1 MAREIQRNGIC
12 SLKAN
17 IAALLNSFNNSEMG
31 VQDMADDGTDSSDRE
46 DRRGIQSIEVG
57 GRLLKAAAA
66 RGQPLP
72 LKVLSQ
78 AAEMSPAKAH
88 PYLVSFCKLGL
99 MRQDPATGYY
109 GLGPLAM
116 EMGLIGIQQIDPIR
130 VATARLE
137 SLAEEIG
144 HTVAIAV
151 WGSQGAT
158 IVRTAASPAAVHVT
172 MRHGTVVSLSDTAS
186 GPLFAAY
193 RPAVE
198 IREMLAQAR
207 RKGPSDLARVGP
219 HDKPRELPT
228 WAEFARTLEEI
239 RGRGL
244 HRSVGGIVEGVSALA
259 VPVFDSD
266 TQMVLALTAIGPS
279 GAFDA
284 AWDGAVAR
292 GLTAAATALMR
303 EIGGRRP
310 D

>member
-1 MAREIQRNGIC
+1 MTMPDI
-12 SLKAN
+12 
-17 IAALLNSFNNSEMG
+17 
-31 VQDMADDGTDSSDRE
+31 ADDGPDANDREDSEGRDVQEGREDRDDRE

-72 LKVLSQ
+72 LKALSQ

-116 EMGLIGIQQIDPIR
+116 EMGLIGMRQIDPIR
-130 VATARLE
+130 LATARLE
-137 SLAEEIG
+137 ALAEEIG

-193 RPAVE
+193 RPESE
-198 IREMLAQAR
+198 IKAMLAEAR
-207 RKGPSDLARVGP
+207 RKGPADLARVGP
-219 HDKPRELPT
+219 HDSPRELPT
-228 WAEFARTLEEI
+228 WAAFSATLDDI
-239 RGRGL
+239 RGRVM

-266 TQMVLALTAIGPS
+266 AQMALALTAIGPS

-284 AWDGAVAR
+284 AWDGAVSR
-292 GLTAAATALMR
+292 GLTGTATALMR
-303 EIGGRRP
+303 EIGGRFP
-310 D
+310 G

>member
-1 MAREIQRNGIC
+1 MSI
-12 SLKAN
+12 
-17 IAALLNSFNNSEMG
+17 
-31 VQDMADDGTDSSDRE
+31 QDMTDDGSGSNDRE

-78 AAEMSPAKAH
+78 AAGMSPAKAH

-130 VATARLE
+130 LATARLE
-137 SLAEEIG
+137 ALAEEIG

-158 IVRTAASPAAVHVT
+158 IVRTAASPAAVYVT

-193 RPAVE
+193 RPEPE
-198 IREMLAQAR
+198 IKAMLAEAR
-207 RKGPSDLARVGP
+207 RKGPTDLARVGR
-219 HDKPRELPT
+219 HDPPQELPA
-228 WAEFARTLEEI
+228 WPAFSRTLADI
-239 RGRGL
+239 RGRAM

-266 TQMVLALTAIGPS
+266 ARMALALTAIGPS

-284 AWDGAVAR
+284 EWDGVVAR

-303 EIGGRRP
+303 EIGGRFP
-310 D
+310 G

>member
-1 MAREIQRNGIC
+1 MSTEDTADDRVEREAREDGGGIQR
-12 SLKAN
+12 
-17 IAALLNSFNNSEMG
+17 IA
-31 VQDMADDGTDSSDRE
+31 
-46 DRRGIQSIEVG
+46 VG

-78 AAEMSPAKAH
+78 AAGMSPAKAH

-99 MRQDPATGYY
+99 MRQDLATGYY

-116 EMGLIGIQQIDPIR
+116 EMGLIGIQQIDPVR
-130 VATARLE
+130 LATARLDA
-137 SLAEEIG
+137 LAEEIG
-144 HTVAIAV
+144 HTAAIAV

-193 RPAVE
+193 RPEAE
-198 IREMLAQAR
+198 IKAMLAEAR
-207 RKGPSDLARVGP
+207 RKGPADLARVGR
-219 HDKPRELPT
+219 HDRPQEVPP
-228 WAEFARTLEEI
+228 WAAFARTLEEI
-239 RGRGL
+239 RTRAM

-266 TQMVLALTAIGPS
+266 AQMALALTAIGPS

-292 GLTAAATALMR
+292 GLTATATELMR
-303 EIGGRRP
+303 EIGGRFP
-310 D
+310 VAAAG